1 MIEIA
6 GTQFPLTF
14 EPQMAGRELVLLG
27 VIPIGAIERQATGRY
42 AWSIDLPMIRQ
53 RMRDASTVDSAR
65 GRVIDQITDQLC
77 LGIGHRGNFPR
88 RMPLTI
94 ARRRPP
100 TKRVSKAAVRRAEIL
115 LGDV

>member
-14 EPQMAGRELVLLG
+14 EPQMACRDLVLLG

-77 LGIGHRGNFPR
+77 LGIGHRGNFPC